1 MAAKKLKPY
10 LTITLIVTALF
21 VFLSLETPLFI
32 EFLEAKT
39 FDMRFIVRGDR
50 EPAGDIVI
58 VAIDDESLAKVGR
71 WPWSREKVA
80 TLIEKI
86 DSFGAKTIGVDILFS
101 EPQVT
106 ETALVMSELRTIY
119 DGMEVKDSTFE
130 ETLAIREKESDVDAK
145 LAATIGKTGKVI
157 LAFALK
163 VPTIYEESKKSSLP
177 DYIYDYP
184 FMVVNEGD
192 YHLPIVAEGAIVPIA
207 RLVDRASSIGHVY
220 TQYDRDGAI
229 RWEPLSVKLEE
240 FYYPTFG
247 MEVARNYLKLS
258 REDIELSLG
267 VGVTVGERFI
277 PTDLSGRAL
286 INYLGR
292 TGAFP
297 IYPAVDVME
306 GKLSKEVLQ
315 GKIVLIGATALGT
328 SDTHI
333 TPFAQLPGI
342 EKQAAVVENI
352 IHGNFLRKEEYTA
365 LLGIAF
371 IVLFGVILLV
381 SLPRLKAV
389 GGAVLSAFLLLG
401 YLVFTQYLFVVHKMW
416 IAMLIPSANVLLLYT
431 AITSYRF
438 LTEERR
444 AKDIKRMFSSYV
456 TERVVNELVDHPE
469 MAKLG
474 GHRRDITVL
483 FSDIRG
489 FTTYSENRNPEEV
502 VSILNEYLTEMTD
515 IIFQWNGTL
524 DKFVGDEIMTFWG
537 APLEQDNHAELAVRC
552 ALHMMEK
559 LSELQERWI
568 AEGKEPL
575 DIGIGI
581 NTGDVLVGNIGA
593 EGKKMDYTLI
603 GDNVNLAARVEGLT
617 RTYKTHLLI
626 TEFTYEKIKDL
637 LITEE
642 LVQGKEGLKENMIGH
657 VNMVKGEAVK
667 VKGKE
672 RPVLIYEVSDKDFKS
687 VMPL

>member
-1 MAAKKLKPY
+1 MAAKKLRPY
-10 LTITLIVTALF
+10 LIITLIVTTLF
-21 VFLSLETPLFI
+21 SLLSLKTPLFI

-50 EPAGDIVI
+50 EPAGDIII
-58 VAIDDESLAKVGR
+58 VAIDDESLARVGR

-80 TLIEKI
+80 HLIDRI
-86 DSFGAKTIGVDILFS
+86 ASAGAKTIGVDILFS

-106 ETALVMSELRTIY
+106 ETAKVISELRTLY
-119 DGMEVKDSTFE
+119 DGTEIKDRIFE
-130 ETLAIREKESDVDAK
+130 GSLAMREKESDVDGR
-145 LAATIGKTGKVI
+145 LAATIGEVGNVI

-177 DYIYDYP
+177 DYLYDYP

-192 YHLPIVAEGAIVPIA
+192 YHLPIVAEGAIVPID
-207 RLVDRASSIGHVY
+207 RFVERASSIGHVY

-229 RWEPLSVKLEE
+229 RWEPLSVQLED
-240 FYYPTFG
+240 FYYPALG
-247 MEVARNYLKLS
+247 MEVARNYLDLG
-258 REDIELSLG
+258 RDEIELSLG
-267 VGVTVGERFI
+267 SDVTLGERFI
-277 PTDLSGRAL
+277 PTDVSGRAL

-292 TGAFP
+292 TGTFP

-306 GKLSKEVLQ
+306 GKLSKEAFE

-352 IHGNFLRKEEYTA
+352 IHGNFLKKEEYTA
-365 LLGIAF
+365 LLEIAF
-371 IVLFGVILLV
+371 IVLFGVILFV

-401 YLVFTQYLFVVHKMW
+401 YMVLTQYLFVVHKMW
-416 IAMLIPSANVLLLYT
+416 IAMLIPSADVLLLYT
-431 AITSYRF
+431 SITSYRF

-474 GHRRDITVL
+474 GHRRNITVL

-537 APLEQDNHAELAVRC
+537 APLEQENHAELAVRC
-552 ALHMMEK
+552 ALHMLDR
-559 LSELQERWI
+559 LSELQEGWI

-626 TEFTYEKIKDL
+626 TEFTYEKIKDK

-642 LVQGKEGLKENMIGH
+642 LVPGDEGLKENMIGH
-657 VNMVKGEAVK
+657 INMTKVEAVK

-672 RPVLIYEVSDKDFKS
+672 RPVLIYEVSDKDFKII
-687 VMPL
+687 MPL

>member
-1 MAAKKLKPY
+1 MPAKKIRPY

-21 VFLSLETPLFI
+21 SLLSLKTPLFI

-58 VAIDDESLAKVGR
+58 VAIDDESLTKVGR

-80 TLIEKI
+80 HLI
-86 DSFGAKTIGVDILFS
+86 DSIASAGAKTIGVDILFS

-106 ETALVMSELRTIY
+106 DTAKVISELRTLY
-119 DGMEVKDSTFE
+119 DGTEIKDKKFE
-130 ETLAIREKESDVDAK
+130 GSLAMREKESDVDGR
-145 LAATIGKTGKVI
+145 LAATIGEVGNVI

-192 YHLPIVAEGAIVPIA
+192 YHLPIVAEGAIVPID
-207 RLVDRASSIGHVY
+207 RLVERASSIGHVY

-229 RWEPLSVKLEE
+229 RWEPLSVQLED
-240 FYYPTFG
+240 FYYPALG
-247 MEVARNYLKLS
+247 MEVARNYLDLG
-258 REDIELSLG
+258 RDEIELSLG
-267 VGVTVGERFI
+267 SDVTLGKRFI
-277 PTDLSGRAL
+277 PTDVSGRAL

-292 TGAFP
+292 TGTFQ

-306 GKLSKEVLQ
+306 GKLSKEAFE

-352 IHGNFLRKEEYTA
+352 IHGNFLKKEEYTA
-365 LLGIAF
+365 LLEIAF
-371 IVLFGVILLV
+371 IVLFGIILLV

-401 YLVFTQYLFVVHKMW
+401 YMVLTQYLFVVHKMW
-416 IAMLIPSANVLLLYT
+416 IAMLIPSADVLLLYT
-431 AITSYRF
+431 SITSYRF

-489 FTTYSENRNPEEV
+489 FTTYSEKRNPEEV
-502 VSILNEYLTEMTD
+502 VSILNEYLTEMTN

-537 APLEQDNHAELAVRC
+537 APLEQENHAELAVRC
-552 ALHMMEK
+552 ALHMLDR
-559 LSELQERWI
+559 LSELQEGWI

-626 TEFTYEKIKDL
+626 TEFTYEKIKDM

-642 LVQGKEGLKENMIGH
+642 LVPGDEGLKENMIGH
-657 VNMVKGEAVK
+657 VNMSKVEAVK

-672 RPVLIYEVSDKDFKS
+672 RSVLIYEVSDKDFKNI
-687 VMPL
+687 MPL

>member
-10 LTITLIVTALF
+10 LTITIIVTALF
-21 VFLSLETPLFI
+21 SLLSLKTPLFI

-58 VAIDDESLAKVGR
+58 VAIDDESLARVGR
-71 WPWSREKVA
+71 WPWSREKIA
-80 TLIEKI
+80 KLIDNI
-86 DSFGAKTIGVDILFS
+86 SSAGAKTIGVDILFP

-106 ETALVMSELRTIY
+106 DAAQTLSEVRGIY
-119 DGMEVKDSTFE
+119 EGLEVRDDKFE
-130 ETLAIREKESDVDAK
+130 EILRNKEVESDVDTR
-145 LAATIGKTGKVI
+145 LATTIEAAGNVV

-163 VPTIYEESKKSSLP
+163 VPTIYEESKVIPPP
-177 DYIYDYP
+177 DAIYDYP
-184 FMVVNEGD
+184 YMTVKEGD
-192 YHLPIVAEGAIVPIA
+192 LYRPIVAESAIIPIEKMME
-207 RLVDRASSIGHVY
+207 RTWSIGHVY
-220 TQYDRDGAI
+220 THYDRDGAI
-229 RWEPLSVKLEE
+229 RWEPLYVQLEE
-240 FYYPTFG
+240 FYYPSLG
-247 MEVARNYLKLS
+247 MEVARNYLGLS
-258 REDIELSLG
+258 REDIRLFLG
-267 VGVTVGERFI
+267 DGIAMGEGFI
-277 PTDLSGRAL
+277 PTDEAGRAL

-297 IYPAVDVME
+297 IYPAVDVIE
-306 GKLSKEVLQ
+306 GGVAEEMMRD
-315 GKIVLIGATALGT
+315 KIVLIGATALGT
-328 SDTHI
+328 TDTHI

-352 IHGNFLRKEEYTA
+352 IQGNFLMKEEQTK
-365 LLGIAF
+365 LLEVVI
-371 IVLFGVILLV
+371 IVLFGVIMGLA
-381 SLPRLKAV
+381 LPRVKAA
-389 GGAVLSAFLLLG
+389 GGAFISTFLLIAFLALI
-401 YLVFTQYLFVVHKMW
+401 QYLFVIHHMW
-416 IAMLIPSANVLLLYT
+416 VGMLLPSFSVFFLYSSIT
-431 AITSYRF
+431 AYRF
-438 LTEERR
+438 LTEEKR
-444 AKDIKRMFSSYV
+444 AKEIKRMFSSYV

-489 FTTYSENRNPEEV
+489 FTTYSEKRNPEEV

-524 DKFVGDEIMTFWG
+524 DKFVGDEIMVFWG
-537 APLEQDNHAELAVRC
+537 APLEQENHAELAVRC
-552 ALHMMEK
+552 ALHMMER
-559 LSELQERWI
+559 LSELQEGWI

-626 TEFTYEKIKDL
+626 TEFTYERIKDM

-642 LVQGKEGLKENMIGH
+642 LVQEGERLNEDMIGH
-657 VNMVKGEAVK
+657 VNMVKVEAVK

-672 RPVLIYEVSDKDFKS
+672 RPVLIYEVSDKDFKN

>member
-1 MAAKKLKPY
+1 MAAKKLRTY
-10 LTITLIVTALF
+10 LTITFIVTALF
-21 VFLSLETPLFI
+21 SLLSLKTPLFI

-39 FDMRFIVRGDR
+39 FDMRFILRGDR

-80 TLIEKI
+80 DLIEKI
-86 DSFGAKTIGVDILFS
+86 DSAGAKTIGVDILFS

-106 ETALVMSELRTIY
+106 ETAQVMSELRALY
-119 DGMEVKDSTFE
+119 DGMELKDRTFE
-130 ETLAIREKESDVDAK
+130 ETLAIREKESDVDGR
-145 LAATIGKTGKVI
+145 LAATIGEVGNVI

-192 YHLPIVAEGAIVPIA
+192 YHLPIVAEGAIVPID
-207 RLVDRASSIGHVY
+207 RLVERASSIGHVY

-229 RWEPLSVKLEE
+229 RWEPLSVQLED
-240 FYYPTFG
+240 FYYPALG
-247 MEVARNYLKLS
+247 MEVARNYLDLG
-258 REDIELSLG
+258 RDEIELSLG
-267 VGVTVGERFI
+267 SGIALGERFI
-277 PTDLSGRAL
+277 PTDVSGRAL

-292 TGAFP
+292 TGTFP

-306 GKLSKEVLQ
+306 GKLSKEAFE

-352 IHGNFLRKEEYTA
+352 IHGNFLKKEEYTA
-365 LLGIAF
+365 LLEIAF
-371 IVLFGVILLV
+371 LVLFGVILFV

-401 YLVFTQYLFVVHKMW
+401 YMVLTQYLFVVHKMW
-416 IAMLIPSANVLLLYT
+416 IAMLIPSADVLLLYT
-431 AITSYRF
+431 SITSYRF

-474 GHRRDITVL
+474 GHRRNITVL

-537 APLEQDNHAELAVRC
+537 APLEQENHAELAVRC
-552 ALHMMEK
+552 ALHMLDR
-559 LSELQERWI
+559 LSELQEGWI

-626 TEFTYEKIKDL
+626 TEFTYEKIKDM

-642 LVQGKEGLKENMIGH
+642 LVPGDEGLKENMIGH
-657 VNMVKGEAVK
+657 INMTKVEAVK

-672 RPVLIYEVSDKDFKS
+672 RPVLIYEVSDKDFKII
-687 VMPL
+687 MPL